1 MLILSRKVGESITIG
16 DDVTVTVVAVSG
28 NQIRLGIAAPRQ
40 VRVLRDEI
48 YQAIREENRAAASA
62 ADSDRRIEDVVKQ
75 FNIKASDDAGN

>member
-1 MLILSRKVGESITIG
+1 MLILSRKIGESITIG

-62 ADSDRRIEDVVKQ
+62 ADSGRRIEDVVKQ
-75 FNIKASDDAGN
+75 FNIKANDDAGN

>member
-16 DDVTVTVVAVSG
+16 DEITVTVVAVSG

-48 YQAIREENRAAASA
+48 YQAIREENRAAANA
-62 ADSDRRIEDVVKQ
+62 ADSCRRIEDVVKQ
-75 FNIKASDDAGN
+75 FHLKAHDDADN